1 VTENLTVRRDS
12 KPKKPG
18 MTRGSVRIS
27 TVFPGKSGFGI
38 KNDFSPDPNAGSD
51 AKMGDGLEENRR

>member
-1 VTENLTVRRDS
+1 
-12 KPKKPG
+12 

-27 TVFPGKSGFGI
+27 TVFPGNRGIGI

-51 AKMGDGLEENRR
+51 AKMGDGLEEKRR